1 MEEKELTNVPGEQ
14 VEDMTQD
21 YLSAIKDL
29 KQNSVDRSQYDALK
43 AENKRLLDAVVN
55 GQTIEQEVAKPVVNI
70 QELRNKVFNTEDQTN
85 LEYITNVLALRKALI
100 ESGQPDPFVP

>member
-1 MEEKELTNVPGEQ
+1 MDEKDLTSVPGEK
-14 VEDMTQD
+14 VEDMTPD

-55 GQTIEQEVAKPVVNI
+55 GQTIDQEAAKPAVDI
-70 QELRNKVFNTEDQTN
+70 DELRHKLFNNE
-85 LEYITNVLALRKALI
+85 E
-100 ESGQPDPFVP
+100 